1 MHHILKFSG
10 TVTGDNFLA
19 LKRLQIVDTCVT
31 RAQLGCYIVMLLNDL
46 NFFKTG
52 SYSKAPC
59 CRAQTDIKKGEEI
72 TTQYVAPDRPTRIRR
87 ERLRQE
93 ECLCRR
99 LNRLKVK
106 TYCH

>member
-31 RAQLGCYIVMLLNDL
+31 RAQLGCYIVMLLIDL

-72 TTQYVAPDRPTRIRR
+72 TTQYLTPLVGTLDRRRKIR
-87 ERLRQE
+87 
-93 ECLCRR
+93 
-99 LNRLKVK
+99 
-106 TYCH
+106 